1 MDLAIAA
8 AATDVGLTTK
18 LASLLPILDAFNYR
32 HRNQHSASHWW
43 SAFRQ
48 FRHGARSLAAD
59 LHRHQ
64 ALNQPHT
71 DSSKKSTAAKAK
83 AKRAQKQ
90 LLARLALFRN
100 HTVPK
105 AYICFSQL
113 IADNQHA
120 ALGLLLFSAL
130 ASVNSILDSISPPQ
144 QQSSGAQ
151 RPVADTSPSSTPS
164 TSNQPRQGRDE
175 NTDRGVTISR
185 DRIAGVAPKPSKRL
199 SPAPNEDAAAKNR
212 DSDTQSNKKRPVR
225 SIEKADQVLEADQK
239 QKKKKSKKKAK
250 GDELSSLF
258 GSL

>member
-43 SAFRQ
+43 SAFKQ

-105 AYICFSQL
+105 AYMYVQTYGLCI
-113 IADNQHA
+113 HA
-120 ALGLLLFSAL
+120 LSMEF
-130 ASVNSILDSISPPQ
+130 IQ
-144 QQSSGAQ
+144 
-151 RPVADTSPSSTPS
+151 
-164 TSNQPRQGRDE
+164 
-175 NTDRGVTISR
+175 
-185 DRIAGVAPKPSKRL
+185 PSK
-199 SPAPNEDAAAKNR
+199 KT
-212 DSDTQSNKKRPVR
+212 DTLANLQSR
-225 SIEKADQVLEADQK
+225 
-239 QKKKKSKKKAK
+239 
-250 GDELSSLF
+250 
-258 GSL
+258 